1 MPTVYLTKNQQR
13 GKAVL
18 KIIADYIFESG
29 ETKKSLLKRA
39 GFSSTAFYSRI
50 RNPETFTLEE
60 IWRLFDLMNVPPE
73 IRTKII
79 L

>member
-29 ETKKSLLKRA
+29 ETKKSLLK
-39 GFSSTAFYSRI
+39 
-50 RNPETFTLEE
+50 
-60 IWRLFDLMNVPPE
+60 
-73 IRTKII
+73 
-79 L
+79 